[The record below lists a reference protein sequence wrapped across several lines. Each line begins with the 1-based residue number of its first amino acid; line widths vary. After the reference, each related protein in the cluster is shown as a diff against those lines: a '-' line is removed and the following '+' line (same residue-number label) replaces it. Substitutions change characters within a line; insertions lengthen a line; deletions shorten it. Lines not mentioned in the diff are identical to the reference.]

1 MVILTS
7 EDFIKSLTNISD
19 NLQGK
24 FLGPA
29 IREAQEADFEELVG
43 TKMTEK
49 LCSLVEDNSI
59 EESGNTA
66 YKALLDKAQYF
77 IAYTVIARLIPICS
91 FKIDNIG
98 ASSTSDDNIRALS
111 MEEVLRLQNIY
122 QDKADFYRDRLQRY
136 ILKHREELPEISEN
150 RCFDI
155 EANLYSAASTGLFL
169 GGPRGKENWRRYWDL
184 CHPGYDKPF

>member
-29 IREAQEADFEELVG
+29 IREAQEADFEEIVG
-43 TKMTEK
+43 TAMTEK
-49 LCSLVEDNSI
+49 LCSLVEDGSI
-59 EESGNTA
+59 NDSGNTA
-66 YKALLDKAQYF
+66 YKALLDKAQYY

-91 FKIDNIG
+91 FKIDNMG
-98 ASSTSDDNIRALS
+98 ATTTSDTNIQPLS

-122 QDKADFYRDRLQRY
+122 QDKADFYCDRLQRY
-136 ILKHREELPEISEN
+136 ILQHRDELPEINEYQ
-150 RCFDI
+150 CFEI
-155 EANLYSAASTGLFL
+155 QANLYSAASTGIFL
-169 GGPRGKENWRRYWDL
+169 GGVRGKENYRRYWDL
-184 CHPGYDKPF
+184 RHPGYDKPF